1 MTEKEMK
8 NNLNYLGLTRLCDE
22 YPSFLET
29 AVKKKIPISDFF
41 EQIISTEVENK
52 QNRSVS
58 RKIKMAHFPARKTL
72 ETFDWTF
79 PKEINEDLVRFLF
92 HLDFVEKKGNVV
104 FLGPT
109 GVGKTHLMIAL
120 GIHAC
125 KKGYTVL
132 FDTAADIINRLSAAQ
147 AAGRI
152 TSALKAYRR
161 PDILCVDEIGYLPID
176 QMEANL
182 FFQIISERYEKGSL
196 ILTSNIGFKGWVKV
210 FNNDVALTSAILDRV
225 LHHCNVI
232 TIDGPSYRLN
242 GANK

>member
-152 TSALKAYRR
+152 TSALKAFRR

>member
-29 AVKKKIPISDFF
+29 AVKKKIPIRDFF

>member
-58 RKIKMAHFPARKTL
+58 RKIKMAHFPARKTI

-147 AAGRI
+147 SAGRI
-152 TSALKAYRR
+152 TSALKAFRR

>member
-132 FDTAADIINRLSAAQ
+132 FDTAAESRFMMSAA
-147 AAGRI
+147 
-152 TSALKAYRR
+152 
-161 PDILCVDEIGYLPID
+161 V
-176 QMEANL
+176 
-182 FFQIISERYEKGSL
+182 
-196 ILTSNIGFKGWVKV
+196 SNKTVYPF
-210 FNNDVALTSAILDRV
+210 
-225 LHHCNVI
+225 LH
-232 TIDGPSYRLN
+232 
-242 GANK
+242 A

>member
-41 EQIISTEVENK
+41 DQIISTEVENK

>member
-58 RKIKMAHFPARKTL
+58 RKIKMAHFPARKTI

-79 PKEINEDLVRFLF
+79 PKEINEELVRFLF

-147 AAGRI
+147 SAGRI